1 MLLKTP
7 PPLKLKFL
15 CQTVAVF
22 HFPRKIC
29 YQTMGNISYRF
40 KDTNGAIFVRG
51 VKVSNSSAAI
61 FF

>member
-15 CQTVAVF
+15 
-22 HFPRKIC
+22 

>member
-40 KDTNGAIFVRG
+40 KDTNGANFVRG
-51 VKVSNSSAAI
+51 VKALK
-61 FF
+61 